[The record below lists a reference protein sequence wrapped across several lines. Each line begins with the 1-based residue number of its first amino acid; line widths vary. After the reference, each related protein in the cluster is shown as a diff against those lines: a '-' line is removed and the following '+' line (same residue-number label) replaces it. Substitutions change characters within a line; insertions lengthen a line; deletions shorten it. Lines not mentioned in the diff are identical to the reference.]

1 MTLIL
6 KNCEIEMTTATDYEH
21 ASFAIDEQGIGTLCI
36 KNAGKLNILG
46 TPVVASLLN
55 ALTDLKNNQNLRV
68 LILRGDGDK
77 AFIAGADI
85 KEMATFDKDQA
96 VAFIDLLRQLCEAVR
111 LLPVPVI
118 ARIPGWCLGGGLE
131 LALAC
136 DLRIC
141 AASANLG
148 MPEVK
153 VGIPSIIHAAL
164 LPRLIGGARA
174 SWFLLTGEVVN
185 GQQSLDMGLVDAAV
199 ALEDLDTHIEQVA
212 MGLAQC
218 GKQVLAQQKRLLRE
232 WQNEP
237 LQTSIQNS
245 VREFGDAF
253 DTGEPQKYMGQFVKD
268 KQNRKNA

>member
-1 MTLIL
+1 
-6 KNCEIEMTTATDYEH
+6 MTTTTEYAH
-21 ASFAIDEQGIGTLCI
+21 ASMSMDEQGIGTLCI
-36 KNAGKLNILG
+36 KNAGTLNILG
-46 TPVVASLLN
+46 TPVVASLLA
-55 ALTDLKNNQNLRV
+55 ALSDLKDNPSLRV
-68 LILRGDGDK
+68 LILRGDADK

-96 VAFIDLLRQLCEAVR
+96 MAFIDLLRQLCEAVR

-136 DLRIC
+136 DLRMC

-164 LPRLIGGARA
+164 LPRLIGGAKA
-174 SWFLLTGEVVN
+174 SWLLLTGEVVN
-185 GQQSLDMGLVDAAV
+185 GQQALEMGLVDAAV
-199 ALEDLDTHIEQVA
+199 ALEELDAHITQVA
-212 MGLAQC
+212 TGLAQC
-218 GKQVLAQQKRLLRE
+218 GQHVLAQQKRLLRE

-237 LQTSIQNS
+237 LQISIQNS
-245 VREFGDAF
+245 IREFGDAF
-253 DTGEPQKYMGQFVKD
+253 NTGEPQKYMGQFIKE
-268 KQNRKNA
+268 KQKSKSA

>member
-1 MTLIL
+1 
-6 KNCEIEMTTATDYEH
+6 
-21 ASFAIDEQGIGTLCI
+21 
-36 KNAGKLNILG
+36 
-46 TPVVASLLN
+46 
-55 ALTDLKNNQNLRV
+55 
-68 LILRGDGDK
+68 
-77 AFIAGADI
+77 
-85 KEMATFDKDQA
+85 
-96 VAFIDLLRQLCEAVR
+96 
-111 LLPVPVI
+111 
-118 ARIPGWCLGGGLE
+118 
-131 LALAC
+131 
-136 DLRIC
+136 
-141 AASANLG
+141 
-148 MPEVK
+148 
-153 VGIPSIIHAAL
+153 
-164 LPRLIGGARA
+164 RA